1 MAQKQMMEQ
10 TNKEEIKEKEEEKKE
25 ESIID
30 KLKVDLKNPLI
41 VSVITF
47 VLLMPQSDSLVTMLK
62 LELFLNVDGSLS
74 IYGYLVKAVIAGL
87 LYYLFTKYS

>member
-1 MAQKQMMEQ
+1 MEQ
-10 TNKEEIKEKEEEKKE
+10 SNKEEKKEEEKKEE

-30 KLKVDLKNPLI
+30 KLKVDLKDPLI

-47 VLLMPQSDSLVTMLK
+47 ILLMPQSDSLVTMLK